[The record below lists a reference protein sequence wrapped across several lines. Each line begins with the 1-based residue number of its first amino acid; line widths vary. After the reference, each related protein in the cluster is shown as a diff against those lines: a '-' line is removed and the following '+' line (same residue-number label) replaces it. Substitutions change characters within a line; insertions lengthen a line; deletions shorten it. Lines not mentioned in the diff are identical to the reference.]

1 MSWGKAYVLSYN
13 EGVLGFEDEDAV
25 GLSVVR
31 LLFARLSSFS
41 SSRREIIPVS
51 GFFSYSAVSVRFF
64 FVADKSPCNIYGTVP
79 AAATASATAA

>member
-41 SSRREIIPVS
+41 STRREIIPVS

-64 FVADKSPCNIYGTVP
+64 FVADKSPCNIYGTV